1 VRFWRRCEVII
12 ERADLEELSMPFDGG
27 RVRKGFKVWALLEAL
42 YQPMQHSPGIGE
54 PGDL

>member
-1 VRFWRRCEVII
+1 
-12 ERADLEELSMPFDGG
+12 MPFDGG